1 MCQNGTTDQPLRVK
15 QPFVLPHNASHADPA
30 ESFGV
35 RLGALAPRG
44 ERGTLIVGNDLLTR
58 MSSNPFFAY
67 LLARVDEGIAQAPKR
82 P

>member
-1 MCQNGTTDQPLRVK
+1 M
-15 QPFVLPHNASHADPA
+15 
-30 ESFGV
+30 